1 MDKLWTTRRHSRLQ
15 LALRLEPSQ
24 PPEDD
29 DQDKVLERLR
39 LVPNLLLL
47 ARINHQHE
55 YDQCHSAA
63 WHLLGRRPRPPG
75 GTR

>member
-15 LALRLEPSQ
+15 LALRLEPSH
-24 PPEDD
+24 PPD

-39 LVPNLLLL
+39 LVPNLLPL
-47 ARINHQHE
+47 ARIDHQHE

-63 WHLLGRRPRPPG
+63 WHLLGRPPRRPG